1 MRILIVEDEK
11 NIADYVRKTFESEGF
26 IVDVAYDG
34 NTALDMALDQ
44 VYDAITLDI
53 MLPGM
58 NGYEVCKQIRAAS
71 INTPILMLT
80 AKDGEFDEADAL
92 DIGADDFL
100 RKPFSLVVLVARVR
114 ALIRRGGSSSGTLVT
129 VGDLTLDS
137 NSKVVQRAGQ
147 EIVLTP
153 REFQLLE
160 YLMNNPGQVLSK
172 TQLME
177 RIWGHGFAADENVIE
192 VYIGYLRKKIDNPFD
207 EPLIHTVR
215 GRGYKI
221 EASVK

>member
-1 MRILIVEDEK
+1 MRILIVEDEA
-11 NIADYVRKTFESEGF
+11 NIADYVKKTFESEGF

-80 AKDGEFDEADAL
+80 AKDGEFDKADAL

-100 RKPFSLVVLVARVR
+100 RQPFSLVVLVARVR
-114 ALIRRGGSSSGTLVT
+114 ALIRRGGSATGALIT

-137 NSKVVQRAGQ
+137 NTKVVQRAGQ
-147 EIVLTP
+147 DISLTP

-160 YLMNNPGQVLSK
+160 YLMNNHGQVLSK

-177 RIWGHGFAADENVIE
+177 RIWGLGFAADENVIE
-192 VYIGYLRKKIDNPFD
+192 VYIGYLRKKVDAPFD

-221 EASVK
+221 EAEV

>member
-1 MRILIVEDEK
+1 MRILIVEDEV
-11 NIADYVRKTFESEGF
+11 NIADYVKKTFESEGF
-26 IVDVAYDG
+26 KVDVAYDG

-114 ALIRRGGSSSGTLVT
+114 ALIRRGGSSSGTLLT

-137 NSKVVQRAGQ
+137 NSKIVQRAGC
-147 EIVLTP
+147 EISLTP

-160 YLMNNPGQVLSK
+160 YLMNNYGQVLSK

-192 VYIGYLRKKIDNPFD
+192 VYIGYLRKKIDAPFD
-207 EPLIHTVR
+207 APLIRTVR

-221 EASVK
+221 EA